1 MNRWAAFL
9 CERMFKPEY
18 QYKRA
23 GIMLSE
29 ISPVT
34 HSQGDLLEAAH
45 VDKHKLMEALD
56 NLNARYGRGSVK
68 VSTQGAYSGWQMKQE
83 RKSPNYTTSW
93 EDVPLV

>member
-1 MNRWAAFL
+1 
-9 CERMFKPEY
+9 
-18 QYKRA
+18 
-23 GIMLSE
+23 MLSE
-29 ISPVT
+29 ISPVS

-45 VDKHKLMEALD
+45 ADKHKLMEALD

-93 EDVPLV
+93 DDVPLV